1 MKAGAKEK
9 PMTTVTN
16 SSNAQRTGFFTISR
30 AMIVVGALVLAALAV
45 VSVTQIQ
52 VIDRIK
58 IGGNSFEQLMDA
70 KDFDSDITVP
80 DLYPVEAMAMI
91 QIEDGDRSQ
100 YKTLKPL
107 IEDAHKLYDSKFELW
122 QKKSTESGLIQ
133 TAAGTAFFEQEKK
146 LGQEFWDEYDK
157 NYAPAIEQGDT
168 LSQAKSLSKLSKTF
182 MAFREFNA
190 KFTGA
195 FEDAMKAQQDR
206 NLLDASSSQTFL
218 TAMSIGIAALIAL
231 ALAGAYFLVVKAI
244 TRISASMSK
253 LAAGELE
260 TAIPY
265 GNRSDEI
272 GVMSGAVEVF
282 KEQAIENRQNAHDAE
297 IIIEALGKGMENLS
311 NGNLAFRLNDAF
323 PEELDRLR
331 QYFNNAANSLQ
342 DTITSVKSGTDGI
355 RSGTEEIAEASNDL
369 SRRTENQAAN
379 LEETAA
385 AVAEIT
391 SAVKK
396 TASGAGHARSVV
408 TAAKDQADK
417 SGEVV
422 RKAVE
427 AMQGIEKSSQKIN
440 QIIGVID
447 EIAFQTNLLALN
459 AGVEAARAGDAGR
472 GFAVVA
478 SEVRALAQRSADAAK
493 EIKDLLST
501 SRSQV
506 ENGVQ
511 LVAETGTSLQQ
522 IIERVTEIN
531 AIVTEIAASAEQQA
545 TGLQEVNT
553 AVDQMDQVTQQN
565 AAMVEEATAATR
577 TLTQQSGELA
587 RVVARFTT
595 SASAAINHV
604 MESRKPTAASQQRA
618 PLAPKK
624 PASKVAASGG
634 ASREGWEE
642 F

>member
-1 MKAGAKEK
+1 
-9 PMTTVTN
+9 MTKITN
-16 SSNAQRTGFFTISR
+16 SPNARKIGIFTISR
-30 AMIVVGALVLAALAV
+30 LMIGAGALIIAGLTALYLMQARTIDEVQVGGPIYQDVSEAQRFLADVKPSGLGPTTAMLLAV
-45 VSVTQIQ
+45 
-52 VIDRIK
+52 RIARDK
-58 IGGNSFEQLMDA
+58 SLLP
-70 KDFDSDITVP
+70 S
-80 DLYPVEAMAMI
+80 
-91 QIEDGDRSQ
+91 
-100 YKTLKPL
+100 LKPL
-107 IEDAHKLYDSKFELW
+107 LADRFKKQEDSLNHWVARSN
-122 QKKSTESGLIQ
+122 ESGSFS
-133 TAAGTAFFEQEKK
+133 AVVPKSFFEDDKKFADSFWTEINNVFIPAVEKGDDASVQSSLDRLITIFGPYSDLIK
-146 LGQEFWDEYDK
+146 QTVPPVEQ
-157 NYAPAIEQGDT
+157 AISAREMQAVTQANARQNLMSAITIGIGAAVAILLVAAFILVVRAITKISDSMSRLASGD
-168 LSQAKSLSKLSKTF
+168 
-182 MAFREFNA
+182 
-190 KFTGA
+190 
-195 FEDAMKAQQDR
+195 
-206 NLLDASSSQTFL
+206 LDA
-218 TAMSIGIAALIAL
+218 
-231 ALAGAYFLVVKAI
+231 
-244 TRISASMSK
+244 
-253 LAAGELE
+253 
-260 TAIPY
+260 AIPY
-265 GNRSDEI
+265 GTRKDEI

-282 KEQAIENRQNAHDAE
+282 KGQAQQNHQNAQDAE
-297 IIIEALGKGMENLS
+297 FIIAALGKGLENLS
-311 NGNLAFRLNDAF
+311 SGNLAFRLTEAF

-331 QYFNNAANSLQ
+331 QYFNAAADSLQ
-342 DTITSVKSGTDGI
+342 ETISSVKKGADGI
-355 RSGTEEIAEASNDL
+355 KSGTEEISQASDDL

-379 LEETAA
+379 LEQTAA

-391 SAVKK
+391 NAVKK
-396 TASGAGHARSVV
+396 TATGAIHARSVV
-408 TAAKDQADK
+408 TAAKDEADK

-422 RKAVE
+422 RRAVE

-506 ENGVQ
+506 EDGVQ

-531 AIVTEIAASAEQQA
+531 SIVAEIAANAEQQA
-545 TGLQEVNT
+545 SGLQEVNT

-577 TLTQQSGELA
+577 TLTQQSSDLA

-604 MESRKPTAASQQRA
+604 MESRKPAPVQAQQRA

-624 PASKVAASGG
+624 PPAKVSASGG
-634 ASREGWEE
+634 GASNDGWEE